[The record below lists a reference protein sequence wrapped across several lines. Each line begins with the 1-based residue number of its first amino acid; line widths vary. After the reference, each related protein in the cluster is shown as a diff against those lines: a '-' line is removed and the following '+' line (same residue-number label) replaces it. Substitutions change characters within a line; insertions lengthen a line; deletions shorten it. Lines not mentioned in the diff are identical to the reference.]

1 MALHAPQHSDEPI
14 GRSSRPWAVCSSVLV
29 GNRGKGRT
37 KQKYSYPS
45 VTCVSGKTSRH
56 PFAETQNLE
65 AMRDCATH
73 KAVPEEWEN
82 TTTINT
88 AQQGD
93 PAKGTTRR
101 SHYETAFIS
110 QPIWNRRRLTVISRH
125 IKREKR
131 EANQLQPLFLLQSS
145 IFPFLPPNSPFPI
158 VLRTSFLHILFLL
171 LFEQTSVP
179 ALTPSAYPYLVR
191 LHLELKLTFIC

>member
-1 MALHAPQHSDEPI
+1 MKQLLSHSP
-14 GRSSRPWAVCSSVLV
+14 
-29 GNRGKGRT
+29 
-37 KQKYSYPS
+37 
-45 VTCVSGKTSRH
+45 
-56 PFAETQNLE
+56 
-65 AMRDCATH
+65 
-73 KAVPEEWEN
+73 
-82 TTTINT
+82 
-88 AQQGD
+88 
-93 PAKGTTRR
+93 
-101 SHYETAFIS
+101 YETDDNS
-110 QPIWNRRRLTVISRH
+110 LISRH

-171 LFEQTSVP
+171 LFEQPSVP